1 MRGCRTGAGDQA
13 GAGTGRP
20 SPRATQPNPMAGR
33 PVSSRVVALARKE
46 STVALTRQLNP
57 ALLVDA
63 MVGRTEEC
71 PCMNCG
77 AELIRSLATSSPIP
91 EGPDS
96 DGTSGPSLF
105 DSLGS
110 SAPPARRRPP
120 SASRTP
126 AIIFG
131 TPCGRGAHAVWGL
144 TPSGGPGRRTPRY
157 WKTSTGRARC
167 YSATAACHVSAHCIL
182 GAVFLRACRDW
193 AVTASFQQV
202 SVTLQSVRAFF
213 RFIPFFCCDVKSARS
228 LFIFLLL

>member
-1 MRGCRTGAGDQA
+1 M
-13 GAGTGRP
+13 
-20 SPRATQPNPMAGR
+20 
-33 PVSSRVVALARKE
+33 K
-46 STVALTRQLNP
+46 
-57 ALLVDA
+57 
-63 MVGRTEEC
+63 
-71 PCMNCG
+71 CG
-77 AELIRSLATSSPIP
+77 AELPHRHYRRV
-91 EGPDS
+91 PDS
-96 DGTSGPSLF
+96 DGTSGPSSL

-110 SAPPARRRPP
+110 SSLAARRR
-120 SASRTP
+120 SAAIGVP
-126 AIIFG
+126 YAGDHIIFG

>member
-1 MRGCRTGAGDQA
+1 
-13 GAGTGRP
+13 
-20 SPRATQPNPMAGR
+20 MAGR

-96 DGTSGPSLF
+96 DGPSGPSLF

-131 TPCGRGAHAVWGL
+131 TPCGRGSCRLGL
-144 TPSGGPGRRTPRY
+144 GYPFRREARTPRY
-157 WKTSTGRARC
+157 WQRSTGRALLQCHRC
-167 YSATAACHVSAHCIL
+167 VSRR
-182 GAVFLRACRDW
+182 GTVSW
-193 AVTASFQQV
+193 A
-202 SVTLQSVRAFF
+202 
-213 RFIPFFCCDVKSARS
+213 PFFSAPAV
-228 LFIFLLL
+228 IGP